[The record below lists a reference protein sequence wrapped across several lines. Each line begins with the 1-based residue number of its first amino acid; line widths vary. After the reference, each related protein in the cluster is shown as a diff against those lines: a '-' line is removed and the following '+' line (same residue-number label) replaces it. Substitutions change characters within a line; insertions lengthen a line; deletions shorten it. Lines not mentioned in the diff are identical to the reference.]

1 MRHFWGLWALMI
13 TVPLFGQG
21 ELISEA
27 GSGRATAYLESPKII
42 THAGKTHVAWLDS
55 EAEGF
60 RVRIRTRDAASGEWS
75 STWTIGE
82 AANNHGGPALT
93 VDAEGYLHVVY
104 YAHHHPVRYRRS
116 VRPNDASEWG
126 PIDYFG
132 ENLTYPALVC
142 AADGSLL
149 FAARRSYD
157 DRPWELELWRRPM
170 GGVWSRIGPVVRSR
184 YNGYAQ
190 FAASLSWGPGKE
202 RLHLATRL
210 YETIND
216 DTRTPLTTIG
226 YLFSEDGG
234 LTWRRSSGDLVELP
248 ATAETVDRV
257 AAADGSLGRIL
268 SGGSMA
274 VDPSGRPH
282 IVYSER
288 LQAAGHGYWA
298 TPGESGPWRQMWLNS
313 HLPEA
318 VRGYSLHIYGGLSFS
333 ANGDALI
340 VGTAMDIG
348 PDDLGWGE
356 PTMEVVLFTADAEK
370 RALAGHLVRAPD
382 RSVPRWLPNI
392 ERETGFNVISG
403 WPSLVYTEGER
414 GAGLEDRLSN
424 RVWWVDL
431 DATGVAPQPASAQP
445 GPAQHR

>member
-1 MRHFWGLWALMI
+1 MQSVRLQMGLLAVFFAAELS
-13 TVPLFGQG
+13 GQG
-21 ELISEA
+21 DLISEA

-42 THAGKTHVAWLDS
+42 SHSGKTHVAWLDS

-60 RVRIRTRDAASGEWS
+60 RVRIRTRDVARGEWS
-75 STWTIGE
+75 PVWTIGE

-126 PIDYFG
+126 PIEQFG

-157 DRPWELELWRRPM
+157 DRPWELEVWRRPV
-170 GGVWSRIGPVVRSR
+170 GEGWRRVGPVVRSR

-190 FAASLSWGPGKE
+190 FAASLSWGPDKH

-216 DTRTPLTTIG
+216 DTRAPLTTIG

-234 LTWRRSSGDLVELP
+234 LTWRRSNGDLVELP

-257 AAADGSLGRIL
+257 AVADGSVGRIL

-274 VDPSGRPH
+274 VDASGRPH
-282 IVYSER
+282 LVYSER
-288 LQAAGHGYWA
+288 IQAAGHGYWA
-298 TPGESGPWRQMWLNS
+298 TPGEGGPWRQLLLNP
-313 HLPEA
+313 HLPEP
-318 VRGYSLHIYGGLSFS
+318 VRGYSLHIYGGISFAAS
-333 ANGDALI
+333 GDALL
-340 VGTAMDIG
+340 VGTVMDIG

-356 PTMEVVLFTADAEK
+356 ATMEVVLFTANVEK
-370 RALAGHLVRAPD
+370 GAVAGHLVRPPD

-392 ERETGFNVISG
+392 ERETGFNTIAG
-403 WPSLVYTEGER
+403 WPAVVYTEGDR

-431 DATGVAPQPASAQP
+431 DAGVSGPRP
-445 GPAQHR
+445 GSD